1 MVLCIKPVAKIAETV
16 NKDAAEGEEITKAQ
30 SSQFINKYFREAK
43 SLKRFID
50 DSNKQIE
57 NHAFIYSHFGRK
69 RRLPESK
76 SPNKESHPAIR
87 SGVNFLVQSVASDI
101 NLLGVIDLIEWIEQS
116 GYQDDI
122 LPFTVVH
129 DSIVSEVR
137 EDLIDTYVE
146 NAKACIQKDRGLS
159 IPNCPIKV
167 DFEVGPWLG
176 ELSDY

>member
-1 MVLCIKPVAKIAETV
+1 MIES
-16 NKDAAEGEEITKAQ
+16 G
-30 SSQFINKYFREAK
+30 REK
-43 SLKRFID
+43 TS
-50 DSNKQIE
+50 
-57 NHAFIYSHFGRK
+57 
-69 RRLPESK
+69 
-76 SPNKESHPAIR
+76 
-87 SGVNFLVQSVASDI
+87 
-101 NLLGVIDLIEWIEQS
+101 IDLIDWIEQS

-129 DSIVSEVR
+129 ESIVSEVR

-167 DFEVGPWLG
+167 DFEVGPSWG